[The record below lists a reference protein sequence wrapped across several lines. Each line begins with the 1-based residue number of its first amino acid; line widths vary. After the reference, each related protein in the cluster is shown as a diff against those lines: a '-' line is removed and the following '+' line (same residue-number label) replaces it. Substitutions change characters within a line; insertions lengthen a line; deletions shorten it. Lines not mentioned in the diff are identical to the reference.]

1 MNCRR
6 AKEAE
11 TKKGKEYVVL
21 ILLSDC
27 GIVDQVETAR
37 LVIEASHLPL
47 SLIILGMGDNDFQF
61 MNVLDGDDRTLSFNG
76 EKQLVM

>member
-1 MNCRR
+1 M
-6 AKEAE
+6 
-11 TKKGKEYVVL
+11 L
-21 ILLSDC
+21 ILVSDC

-61 MNVLDGDDRTLSFNG
+61 MHVLDGDEKTLSFNG
-76 EKQLVM
+76 KKPARDVGMKWFLER